1 MFPDSFTVAIAAP
14 INAFVDWLVI
24 TYGDAFEKITGGMLS
39 ILIPLENF
47 LRTAPW
53 WCVIILIGL
62 VTYGAS
68 RRWTLSIGLMALSF
82 LMGVLGLWDEAMQT
96 LALMLV
102 STTVAVIL
110 GLPFGILLSR
120 SHWMRL
126 VGLPILDAMQTLPSF
141 VYLIPALM
149 LFGLGKVPAI
159 IATVIYA
166 VPPVIRL
173 TDLGLRHVDREVL
186 EAADAFGATPLQRL
200 WKVELPLALPSIMT
214 GINQA
219 TMMALSMVVIASMI
233 GNRGLGQEVLLGIN
247 TLDVGRGAAAG
258 LAIVAMAIV
267 LDRTTQSYA
276 RRVQAT
282 HGRVGNDA

>member
-1 MFPDSFTVAIAAP
+1 MFPDSFEISIAPP

-24 TYGDAFEKITGGMLS
+24 NYGDVFEMFADGLLGLLVAFES
-39 ILIPLENF
+39 F
-47 LRTAPW
+47 FRDSPW
-53 WCVIILIGL
+53 WFVLLLIGL
-62 VTYGAS
+62 CAYGAS
-68 RRWTLSIGLMALSF
+68 RSLRLAIGLMALSF
-82 LMGVLGLWDEAMQT
+82 TMGMLGLWDEAMQT
-96 LALMLV
+96 LALMIV
-102 STTVAVIL
+102 ATTLAVII
-110 GLPFGILLSR
+110 GLPVGVLLSR
-120 SHWMRL
+120 SNKIRFF
-126 VGLPILDAMQTLPSF
+126 GLPILDAMQTLPSF

-173 TDLGLRHVDREVL
+173 TDLGLRQVNKEVL
-186 EAADAFGATPLQRL
+186 EAADAFGATAGQRL
-200 WKVELPLALPSIMT
+200 WKVELPLALPSIMA

-267 LDRTTQSYA
+267 LDRTTQAYA
-276 RRVQAT
+276 RRIQMNRGAS
-282 HGRVGNDA
+282 